1 MTIAACWD
9 VTPNTALDAYF
20 ISLYLLFLTMTL
32 TFIVILL
39 CDFILLYLAFII
51 SYHFYIYIYFSC
63 LLSTF
68 FPSSYIL
75 SFFSCNIFFQP
86 THRCSPS
93 LLFPI
98 SGLFLF
104 GLLLCPEAR
113 SKMLFLN
120 VDTCVSDCT
129 NYIPC
134 NSNLYTHCCENLKSQ
149 MPLLAQKFLCYS
161 LCSLYPCQI
170 ITSSSISKYL
180 CPYTLLI

>member
-1 MTIAACWD
+1 MCSISSAVTIAACWD

-39 CDFILLYLAFII
+39 CDFIVLYLAFII

-75 SFFSCNIFFQP
+75 SFFSCNISFQP

-98 SGLFLF
+98 SRLFFYLAYSSV
-104 GLLLCPEAR
+104 LKLEVKCC
-113 SKMLFLN
+113 SWML
-120 VDTCVSDCT
+120 
-129 NYIPC
+129 IPVYQTVPITSHVTVIFILTAVRT
-134 NSNLYTHCCENLKSQ
+134 SNLKC
-149 MPLLAQKFLCYS
+149 
-161 LCSLYPCQI
+161 LY
-170 ITSSSISKYL
+170 
-180 CPYTLLI
+180 